1 MEKPVIG
8 SGTFQLTSGGYEENV
23 TYVQQNYLVI
33 FKSLGIS
40 GNDWD
45 ISFSSYNTTVSGNEV
60 QFQMP
65 NGSYSYHIT
74 TSGKYSMIGASGTVI
89 VSGRDVTIYPIFE
102 KEYEIFFAE
111 TGLPAD
117 TVWYFN
123 STAGSYA
130 INSSSILST
139 FDINGSYA
147 YSISSSN
154 KEWRALT
161 NSGSMNVRGSNLVE
175 NFTFVKVV
183 YRLSFTEKGLANNTT
198 WLIEVNGIQYKV
210 SNNSL
215 SIYVT
220 NGTYDYE
227 SGNVSG
233 FTASNGN
240 GTIVINGNSGNVIL
254 QFTAQKELKP
264 YNDSL
269 MIEILSIAA
278 VAIVAVAV
286 GTILLRRNRKK

>member
-1 MEKPVIG
+1 
-8 SGTFQLTSGGYEENV
+8 
-23 TYVQQNYLVI
+23 
-33 FKSLGIS
+33 
-40 GNDWD
+40 
-45 ISFSSYNTTVSGNEV
+45 
-60 QFQMP
+60 
-65 NGSYSYHIT
+65 
-74 TSGKYSMIGASGTVI
+74 
-89 VSGRDVTIYPIFE
+89 
-102 KEYEIFFAE
+102 
-111 TGLPAD
+111 
-117 TVWYFN
+117 
-123 STAGSYA
+123 
-130 INSSSILST
+130 
-139 FDINGSYA
+139 
-147 YSISSSN
+147 
-154 KEWRALT
+154 
-161 NSGSMNVRGSNLVE
+161 MNVRGSNLVE